1 MSTRPSESSSVAP
14 LNVPADLAG
23 VVRLARRRGAGGG
36 GVLRDLPD
44 TVDLRPEFEALEFF
58 EVTSVRLL
66 AAAAGAC
73 TLTGEAW
80 PREFAT
86 APVWV

>member
-1 MSTRPSESSSVAP
+1 MSTRPSESSSLPP
-14 LNVPADLAG
+14 LNVPAEFAR
-23 VVRLARRRGAGGG
+23 VVPLARRRGGGGG
-36 GVLRDLPD
+36 GVLRDLPE
-44 TVDLRPEFEALEFF
+44 TVELRPEFEAMEFF
-58 EVTSVRLL
+58 EVTPVRLL